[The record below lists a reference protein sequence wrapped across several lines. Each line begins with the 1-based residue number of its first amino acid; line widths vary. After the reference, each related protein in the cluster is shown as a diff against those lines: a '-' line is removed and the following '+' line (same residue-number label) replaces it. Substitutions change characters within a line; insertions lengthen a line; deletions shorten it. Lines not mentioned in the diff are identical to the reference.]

1 MLTVVVVMVTFATVG
16 SVSAV
21 GNMTGYWQYPDSNQ
35 ALGESVRSVLVSE
48 GRMIFGAGD
57 IGATGSLP
65 SGGTFGIASYD
76 GTTWSDIAGTGVEA
90 RSGCSVYSGRP
101 SVQVVA
107 GTASDLYVAGEFSH
121 INGVNAFMIARRT
134 GGTWSALG
142 QGLCYLDAGGD
153 YWQMGDI
160 LVDGSDVYVTGS
172 FRAANPWDNTISDY
186 ALYLN
191 GIGKWNGSTW
201 SALGGGMSG
210 SSHPKYGRAIEK
222 DPDNNVI
229 YVGGAFD
236 SVNASYNRATQV
248 WGGAVSGTAGIA
260 CWNPGTSTWSS
271 IGAGLA
277 SSDDVNAM
285 VYSNGALYVGGNFSS
300 IGGVTT
306 KFVAKFTPTGACTG
320 TWSAV
325 GTGGLTS
332 SVIGSGSTELCATEA
347 NASNGVWSMIKD
359 PAGSIYVGCTP
370 DDLYSPGVLKWTGS
384 DWTTVSQSRS
394 GTNGVGRSVGRTRAL
409 ALFDDR
415 LWAAGSWYVSEGGSS
430 GLVKFSTALDL
441 TPPTVSSFTS
451 SQSSPT
457 SASSFTY
464 TLTFSESVTGV
475 ASGDF
480 TNSGTATG
488 CTFSPGTDS
497 GATRTVTVSGCD
509 PGTVVPVFAAN
520 GALDTSSNQ
529 GPPTPATAG
538 TTITV
543 QDVTA
548 PTVTLTSATINPAQ
562 SATVRSTETGTAY
575 LVKSTVNVTNLASIT
590 GAAGNLWNSA
600 TISAANTDVS
610 LAATGLVSG
619 TYKLYAVDASG
630 NLSSPS
636 TNSVTVLADN
646 PYVTITRSGTGTI
659 GAGQDTTL
667 TFTLSETSVNF
678 SVADVTVSGGT
689 MSNFAGSG
697 TVYTATWT
705 PPASGSGTA
714 TVSVGAN
721 KFTDAAGNQNT
732 ASDSFSIAWNTI
744 PASTC
749 TLAPSGASSGAPGGT
764 SPATLVGTTPG
775 SSGSTATSSPT
786 TTTKPS
792 PTTTTKPSVTTTTT
806 PPSDDDATDP
816 QVTAAARENA
826 TTTPRRA
833 PEIGADGAVVLV
845 DDSEIE
851 ATVTRSATEYIVEA
865 GDLSARLGMR
875 DANGTPTE
883 LDSSGRLRAKPD
895 GQVGIGVDGFAG
907 ATPVVVWMF
916 SDPVNVGRATTGTDG
931 AVTSQFSLARDT
943 PAGTHTVVLVGTD
956 PRGRK
961 VTVAVGLVIEEKA
974 ADADSGAPPTAEGE
988 PSEGINQWLIGVPIV
1003 LAVFVALF
1011 IPARRRRREE
1021 ENEVPETTDAP

>member
-1 MLTVVVVMVTFATVG
+1 MNSRFARLLTVPVLMAAVALVG
-16 SVSAV
+16 PVSAV
-21 GNMTGYWQYPDSNQ
+21 GNMTGYWQYPDTNQ
-35 ALGESVRSVLVSE
+35 ALGETVRSVLVSE

-76 GTTWSDIAGTGVEA
+76 GTTWSDLAGTGVEA
-90 RSGCSVYSGRP
+90 RSGCSVYGGRP

-107 GTASDLYVAGEFSH
+107 GTASNLYVAGEFSH
-121 INGVNAFMIARRT
+121 INGVNTYMIARRT

-142 QGLCYLDAGGD
+142 QGLCAYDAGGD

-172 FRAANPWDNTISDY
+172 FRAANPWDASISDY

-191 GIGKWNGSTW
+191 GIAKWNGSTW

-236 SVNASYNRATQV
+236 SVNASYNRATQAF
-248 WGGAVSGTAGIA
+248 GGAVSGTAGIA

-271 IGAGLA
+271 IGAGL
-277 SSDDVNAM
+277 SGSDDVNAM

-300 IGGVTT
+300 IGGVTSQ
-306 KFVAKFTPTGACTG
+306 FVARFTPTGACTG

-332 SVIGSGSTELCATEA
+332 GVIGSGSSELCATEA
-347 NASNGVWSMIKD
+347 SASNGVWSMIKD
-359 PAGSIYVGCTP
+359 PAGGIYVGCTP

-409 ALFDDR
+409 ALFDNR
-415 LWAAGSWYVSEGGSS
+415 LWAAGTWYSSEGGSS
-430 GLVKFSTALDL
+430 GLVKFSTVLDL

-457 SASSFTY
+457 SATSFTY
-464 TLTFSESVTGV
+464 SLTFSEPVTGV
-475 ASGDF
+475 TSGDF
-480 TNSGTATG
+480 SNSGTASG
-488 CTFSPGTDS
+488 CAFNPGTDS
-497 GATRTVTVSGCD
+497 GSSRTVTVTGCD
-509 PGTVVPVFAAN
+509 PGTVIPVFAAN
-520 GALDTSSNQ
+520 GAVDTSSNQ
-529 GPPTPATAG
+529 GPAVAATAS

-543 QDVTA
+543 QDVTP
-548 PTVTLTSATINPAQ
+548 PTVTLGSETINPAQ
-562 SATVRSTETGTAY
+562 SVTVRSTETGTAY
-575 LVKSTVNVTNLASIT
+575 LVKSTVNVTNVASIT

-619 TYKLYAVDASG
+619 TYKAYAVDASG
-630 NLSSPS
+630 NLSASS
-636 TNSVTVLADN
+636 TNSVTVLADD

-667 TFTLSETSVNF
+667 TFTLSESSVNF
-678 SVADVTVSGGT
+678 AAADVTVSGGT

-697 TVYTATWT
+697 TTYTATWT

-714 TVSVGAN
+714 TISVGAN

-732 ASDSFSIAWNTI
+732 ASDNFSISWNTNPVSTTV
-744 PASTC
+744 PA
-749 TLAPSGASSGAPGGT
+749 ASGTSGGT
-764 SPATLVGTTPG
+764 TGGATPSAPAGGATGG
-775 SSGSTATSSPT
+775 GGSTATSTPATNTRQS
-786 TTTKPS
+786 
-792 PTTTTKPSVTTTTT
+792 TTTTT
-806 PPSDDDATDP
+806 TTAPDSARTNAA
-816 QVTAAARENA
+816 VATAAQENA
-826 TTTPRRA
+826 SAVPERA
-833 PEIGADGAVVLV
+833 PEIGSKGVAVLV
-845 DDSEIE
+845 DDSEVRAEI
-851 ATVTRSATEYIVEA
+851 TRTATEYVVQA

-875 DANGTPTE
+875 DADGAPTE

-895 GQVGIGVDGFAG
+895 GQVGIGVDGFAST
-907 ATPVVVWMF
+907 TPVVVWMF
-916 SDPVNVGRATTGTDG
+916 SDPINVGRATTGADG
-931 AVTSQFSLARDT
+931 AVTSQFSLAPGT
-943 PAGTHTVVLVGTD
+943 PAGNHTVMLVGTD

-961 VTVAVGLVIEEKA
+961 VTVAVGLVIEEKTADQADGPA
-974 ADADSGAPPTAEGE
+974 ATNGGE
-988 PSEGINQWLIGVPIV
+988 ANGDFNPWLIGIPLV
-1003 LAVFVALF
+1003 LGVFIALF
-1011 IPARRRRREE
+1011 LPARRRRREKE
-1021 ENEVPETTDAP
+1021 DPEPDLTRIT

>member
-1 MLTVVVVMVTFATVG
+1 MKSSLTRTLAVVALLGTVAVVRP
-16 SVSAV
+16 VSAV
-21 GNMTGYWQYPDSNQ
+21 GSMTGYWQYPDTNQ
-35 ALGESVRSVLVSE
+35 ALGETVRSVLVSE

-76 GTTWSDIAGTGVEA
+76 GTTWSDLAGTGVEA
-90 RSGCSVYSGRP
+90 RSGCSVYGGRP

-107 GTASDLYVAGEFSH
+107 GTASNLYVAGEFSH
-121 INGVNAFMIARRT
+121 INGVNTYMIARRT

-142 QGLCYLDAGGD
+142 QGLCAYDAGGD

-172 FRAANPWDNTISDY
+172 FRAANPWDASISDY

-191 GIGKWNGSTW
+191 GIAKWNGSTW

-236 SVNASYNRATQV
+236 SVNASYNRATQAF
-248 WGGAVSGTAGIA
+248 GGAVSGTAGIA

-271 IGAGLA
+271 IGAGL
-277 SSDDVNAM
+277 SGSDDVNAM

-300 IGGVTT
+300 IGGVTSQ
-306 KFVAKFTPTGACTG
+306 FVAKFTPTGACTG

-332 SVIGSGSTELCATEA
+332 GVIGSGSSELCATEA
-347 NASNGVWSMIKD
+347 SASNGVWSIIKD
-359 PAGSIYVGCTP
+359 PAGGIYVGCTP

-409 ALFDDR
+409 ALFDNR
-415 LWAAGSWYVSEGGSS
+415 LWAAGTWYSSEGGSS
-430 GLVKFSTALDL
+430 GLVKFSTVLDL

-457 SASSFTY
+457 SATSFTY
-464 TLTFSESVTGV
+464 SLTFSEPVTGV
-475 ASGDF
+475 TSGDF
-480 TNSGTATG
+480 SNSGTASG
-488 CTFSPGTDS
+488 CAFNPGTDS
-497 GATRTVTVSGCD
+497 GSSRTVTVTGCD
-509 PGTVVPVFAAN
+509 PGTVIPVFAAN
-520 GALDTSSNQ
+520 GAVDTSSNQ
-529 GPPTPATAG
+529 GPAAAATAS

-543 QDVTA
+543 EDVTP
-548 PTVTLTSATINPAQ
+548 PTVTLGSETINPAQ
-562 SATVRSTETGTAY
+562 SVTVRSTETGTAY
-575 LVKSTVNVTNLASIT
+575 LVKSTVNVTNVASIT

-619 TYKLYAVDASG
+619 TYKAYAVDASG
-630 NLSSPS
+630 NLSASS
-636 TNSVTVLADN
+636 TNSVTVLADD

-667 TFTLSETSVNF
+667 TFTLSESSVNF
-678 SVADVTVSGGT
+678 ATADVTVSGGT

-697 TVYTATWT
+697 TTYTATWT

-714 TVSVGAN
+714 TISVGAN

-732 ASDSFSIAWNTI
+732 ASDNFSISWNTN
-744 PASTC
+744 PVST
-749 TLAPSGASSGAPGGT
+749 TAPAPSGTSGGT
-764 SPATLVGTTPG
+764 TGGTTPSAPAG
-775 SSGSTATSSPT
+775 GATGGGGSTATSTPATNTRQS
-786 TTTKPS
+786 
-792 PTTTTKPSVTTTTT
+792 TTTTT
-806 PPSDDDATDP
+806 TTAPDSARTDTA
-816 QVTAAARENA
+816 VATAAQENA
-826 TTTPRRA
+826 SAVPERA
-833 PEIGADGAVVLV
+833 PEIGSKGVAVLV
-845 DDSEIE
+845 DDSEVRAEI
-851 ATVTRSATEYIVEA
+851 TRTATEYVVQA

-875 DANGTPTE
+875 DADGAPTE

-895 GQVGIGVDGFAG
+895 GQVGIGVDGFAST
-907 ATPVVVWMF
+907 TPVVVWMF
-916 SDPVNVGRATTGTDG
+916 SDPINVGRATTGADG
-931 AVTSQFSLARDT
+931 AVTSQFSLAPGT
-943 PAGTHTVVLVGTD
+943 PAGNHTVMLVGTD

-961 VTVAVGLVIEEKA
+961 VTVAVGLVIEEKT
-974 ADADSGAPPTAEGE
+974 ADKAGGPARTSGGE
-988 PSEGINQWLIGVPIV
+988 ANGDFNPWLIGIPIV
-1003 LAVFVALF
+1003 LGVFIALF
-1011 IPARRRRREE
+1011 LPARRRRREE
-1021 ENEVPETTDAP
+1021 EDPEPDLTRNT